1 MAHRSS
7 RNQREARPVHVL
19 LAFINE
25 ALRAPAS
32 RYNQRMAASSALP
45 PALSGDVTALVL
57 AGGRGSRMGGVDK
70 GLQPFQGQPLAQ
82 RALQRLQQQTL
93 PPAAVLLNANRH
105 LAEYRAFGVPVWP
118 DELPD
123 FAGPL
128 AGFLTGLAHCRTPLL
143 LTLPCDVPH
152 FPPTLCE
159 RLAQALQSQQA
170 DIAVAAAPDEDGQL
184 RPQPVFS
191 LLRASLLPSLQRF
204 TAAGGRKVEAWTAQ
218 QRRVLVPF
226 DAPGDDP
233 RAFANANTL
242 AELRALEPHEPS

>member
-1 MAHRSS
+1 MPA
-7 RNQREARPVHVL
+7 
-19 LAFINE
+19 
-25 ALRAPAS
+25 AP
-32 RYNQRMAASSALP
+32 ALP
-45 PALSGDVTALVL
+45 PVQPGDITALLL

-82 RALQRLQQQTL
+82 RALQRLRQQTL
-93 PPAAVLLNANRH
+93 PPAAMLLNANRH

-152 FPPTLCE
+152 FPLSLCE
-159 RLAQALQSQQA
+159 RLWHDLQAQQA
-170 DIAVAAAPDEDGQL
+170 DIAVAAAPDDDGRL

-191 LLRASLLPSLQRF
+191 LLRASLRPSLQRF
-204 TAAGGRKVEAWTAQ
+204 TAGGGRKVEAWTAQ

-242 AELRALEPHEPS
+242 AELRALEPQTPS